1 MTDFFLW
8 NIKDAQNK
16 SGPYRL
22 AWTLFKINNLYATE
36 DSHSGLEQHEGKL
49 MMTILILNL

>member
-1 MTDFFLW
+1 MLKIKLDPTDLHGRYSKY
-8 NIKDAQNK
+8 I
-16 SGPYRL
+16 
-22 AWTLFKINNLYATE
+22 ILYATE